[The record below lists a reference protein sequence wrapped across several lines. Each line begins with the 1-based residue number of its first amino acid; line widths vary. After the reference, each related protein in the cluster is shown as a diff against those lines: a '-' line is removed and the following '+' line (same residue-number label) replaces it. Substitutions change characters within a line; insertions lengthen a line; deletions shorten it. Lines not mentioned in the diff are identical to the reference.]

1 MNYINHINSIFTA
14 FCEDNRITASHIS
27 LYHCLFQYWNMA
39 RFKNPISI
47 ARSELMFIAKISNAN
62 TYIKCI
68 KELSELG
75 YIRYEPS
82 FNPSKGSLVYLY
94 EFDNGIDKA
103 KNKGVDNG
111 IDNSFNNAENKAKNN
126 GFVILNTPSINN
138 TQTNTTNNTKTENI
152 FLSKNIL
159 AKKQISNKSENFS
172 EKEEKIEIDGN
183 TEKEKLRQKK
193 KACTERSR
201 SVIFL
206 SPSLETV
213 KIFFNQN
220 TWQSTDAEHFF
231 NHFESN
237 GWLVSGKTPM
247 KNWHAAARNWM
258 LNAQKFAAQKNV
270 VFNPSQK
277 VTSSESLRAQS
288 RSLHVNQNKNYA
300 EPL

>member
-14 FCEDNRITASHIS
+14 FCEDNRITAAHIS

-159 AKKQISNKSENFS
+159 AKKQISSKSENFS
-172 EKEEKIEIDGN
+172 EKKSIEEKRKVAPKEIN
-183 TEKEKLRQKK
+183 LSRVPSREVAPKKESFE
-193 KACTERSR
+193 A
-201 SVIFL
+201 
-206 SPSLETV
+206 PSLESVIT
-213 KIFFNQN
+213 FFTQN
-220 TWQSTDAEHFF
+220 SWQSIDAEHFF

-258 LNAQKFAAQKNV
+258 LNAQKFSTQKNV
-270 VFNPSQK
+270 NFNHSQK
-277 VTSSESLRAQS
+277 VTPSESLRAQS